1 MKRKSFDDIECGIA
15 QALERVGDV
24 WAFLVLRDA
33 LFGVDTFEGYRQ
45 SLGISRNTLSVCL
58 ERLVENGLMS
68 RRTDPED
75 ARRVI
80 YRPEQPGE
88 ELIVVLAALS
98 QWGNKWAYG
107 KKSAPSYVADQ
118 RKAKPI
124 QDIALLD
131 EDGRKL
137 KLRDLRMILG
147 PSGSPKLKRA
157 FAHLFDGADEG
168 DA

>member
-1 MKRKSFDDIECGIA
+1 MKRKSFDEIECGIA

-24 WAFLVLRDA
+24 WSFLILRDA
-33 LFGVDTFEGYRQ
+33 LFGIDTFEGYRQ

-58 ERLVENGLMS
+58 DRLVDNGLMS
-68 RRTDPED
+68 RRTDPQD

-88 ELIVVLAALS
+88 ELIVVLVALS
-98 QWGNKWAYG
+98 QWGNKWVYG
-107 KKSAPSYVADQ
+107 KKSAPSFVADQ
-118 RKAKPI
+118 RSAKPV
-124 QDIALLD
+124 QDLSVLD
-131 EDGRKL
+131 EGGRRL

-147 PSGSPKLKRA
+147 PSGSPKLKKA
-157 FAHLFDGADEG
+157 FAFLFDGIR